1 MATVSDKYILEKM
14 KIGIPPT
21 YTKEEREKEEE
32 IERVGRALQYA
43 QNVTL
48 FVHSYQIRVDVQRA
62 KNFIDSNIDIKII
75 KTSEDPRF
83 GNKVTYNFKDKK
95 DEKEKEEKKEEDS
108 EETEIDFNKGF
119 PGSVQ
124 NNEVV
129 EGKSRQITV
138 FCKEIDHHDF
148 DAVR

>member
-43 QNVTL
+43 PNVTL
-48 FVHSYQIRVDVQRA
+48 FVHSYQIRLDVERA
-62 KNFIDSNIDIKII
+62 KNFVDWNMKIKII

-83 GNKVTYNFKDKK
+83 GNKVTYNFKDKNN
-95 DEKEKEEKKEEDS
+95 EKEKKKEEDA
-108 EETEIDFNKGF
+108 EEAE
-119 PGSVQ
+119 Q
-124 NNEVV
+124 EL
-129 EGKSRQITV
+129 RQITV